1 MWNPGWSLWAA
12 SDLFDIAAMHN
23 HSHHHHQT
31 DRIGWAFFLNAG
43 FTIIEF
49 IGGLLTNSTAIMAD
63 AVHDLGD
70 SLSIG
75 SAWLL
80 ERMSRRDPD
89 EVFTY
94 GYRRLSLFGALINS
108 LILVVGSGWVMFE
121 SVPRLFN
128 PEMPVAEGMLG
139 LALLGIAVNGFAAWK
154 LSGGNTMNEKV
165 LNWHLLE
172 DVLGWAAVLVV
183 SVVLLFV
190 EWPILDPLLAVI
202 FTVFILFNIYKHLK
216 QTLKIF
222 FQAAPETLLNDKIN
236 RELNK
241 IDAIASIHHEHCWTL
256 DGEHHVYTAH
266 LLLHQQLDAG
276 EQITLKAHIADKL
289 APFSLTHTTI
299 ELEFPEEI
307 CRDK

>member
-1 MWNPGWSLWAA
+1 
-12 SDLFDIAAMHN
+12 MHD
-23 HSHHHHQT
+23 HQHPHQI

-43 FTIIEF
+43 FTVIEF

-70 SLSIG
+70 TLSIG
-75 SAWLL
+75 SAWVLDRL
-80 ERMSRRDPD
+80 SKKDPD

-108 LILVVGSGWVMFE
+108 VILLFGSGWVLLE

-128 PEMPVAEGMLG
+128 PEMPMVEGMLG
-139 LALLGIAVNGFAAWK
+139 LAVLGISVNGFAAWK
-154 LSGGNTMNEKV
+154 LSGGKSLNEKV

-183 SVVLLFV
+183 SIVLLFV

-202 FTVFILFNIYKHLK
+202 FTVLILLNIYRHFRD
-216 QTLKIF
+216 TMKIF
-222 FQAAPETLLNDKIN
+222 FQAVPESLLTHKIHL
-236 RELNK
+236 ELQK
-241 IDAIASIHHEHCWTL
+241 IDAIAGIHHEHCWSL

-266 LLLHQQLDAG
+266 LLLHEALDAG
-276 EQITLKAHIADKL
+276 ERRRLKNRIAEKL

-299 ELEFPEEI
+299 ELEFPDED
-307 CRDK
+307 CRDQ

>member
-1 MWNPGWSLWAA
+1 MHNHHQ
-12 SDLFDIAAMHN
+12 HN
-23 HSHHHHQT
+23 HSHGS
-31 DRIGWAFFLNAG
+31 DRIGWAFCLNAG

-80 ERMSRRDPD
+80 ERMSKKDPD

-108 LILVVGSGWVMFE
+108 IILIIGSGWVLYM

-128 PEMPVAEGMLG
+128 PQMPMAEGMLG
-139 LALLGIAVNGFAAWK
+139 LAVLGISVNGLAARK
-154 LSGGNTMNEKV
+154 LSGGNSMNEKV

-172 DVLGWAAVLVV
+172 DVFGWVAVLLV
-183 SVVLLFV
+183 SIVLLFV
-190 EWPILDPLLAVI
+190 EWPILDPLLAVT
-202 FTVFILFNIYKHLK
+202 FTAFILFNIYKHFK
-216 QTLKIF
+216 ETLKIF
-222 FQAAPETLLNDKIN
+222 FQAVPEDLLTNKIN
-236 RELNK
+236 LELEK
-241 IDAIASIHHEHCWTL
+241 IEAIADIHHEHCWSL

-266 LLLHQQLDAG
+266 LLLKQPMDANEQL
-276 EQITLKAHIADKL
+276 ELKALIAQKL
-289 APFSLTHTTI
+289 APFSLSHTTI
-299 ELEFPEEI
+299 ELELPDEN
-307 CRDK
+307 CRDLKAVNPDMDNP